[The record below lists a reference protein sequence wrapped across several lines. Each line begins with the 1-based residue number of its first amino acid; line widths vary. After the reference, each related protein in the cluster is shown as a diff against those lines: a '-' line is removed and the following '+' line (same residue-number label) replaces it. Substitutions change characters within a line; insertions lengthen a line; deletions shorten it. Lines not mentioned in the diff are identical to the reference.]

1 MEDKAQLK
9 LDLYRAYLEAWAAT
23 KLEGRFMPYGWAC
36 LPNPVNV
43 RWLAFSTMLEEFSRE
58 LANTINALTNNTKR
72 LKAWAAVVEPLS
84 NEEKAEVSH
93 EFIST
98 LAAHTVMMTYV
109 IKSRFAFSVAH
120 LCHQA
125 NFTRDPEVW
134 KDDLP
139 LNGKIYLNTTDKFGM
154 AWRRYKG
161 FKRSVEKIHG
171 KEFREATCDFRHA
184 YNHRFSPRFVIGI
197 INLVTR
203 EINAETS
210 TVRYAIGERGPL
222 DLGEIANLL
231 IAEQEKCYRAF
242 EKFQQLV
249 YELVSAIEDFER
261 TVSKHI
267 TG

>member
-23 KLEGRFMPYGWAC
+23 KIEGRFMPYGWAC

-84 NEEKAEVSH
+84 DEEKVEVSH

-154 AWRRYKG
+154 AWRGYKG

-171 KEFREATCDFRHA
+171 KEFR
-184 YNHRFSPRFVIGI
+184 VIGMT
-197 INLVTR
+197 NLVTR